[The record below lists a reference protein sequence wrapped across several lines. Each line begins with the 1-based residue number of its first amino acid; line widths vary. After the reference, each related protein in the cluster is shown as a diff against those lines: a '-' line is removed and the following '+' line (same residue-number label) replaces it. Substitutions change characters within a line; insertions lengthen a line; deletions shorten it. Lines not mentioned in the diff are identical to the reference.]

1 MKYFVKFFVITL
13 IALTCTYAKADSAN
27 ILYIDLKIVL
37 NESKA
42 GKEAQ
47 DYLKKEAEKNIK
59 RFKKTEDELKK
70 KETELISKKKI
81 LTKEEYKKMA
91 EKLRKDVQS
100 YQVERQELMQKV
112 SKQRSV
118 GRSELIE
125 TLKIILENYSK
136 ENNVSVIMNKKD
148 VLYADPKLD
157 ITNNII
163 KILNK
168 ELPSVS
174 LQ

>member
-1 MKYFVKFFVITL
+1 
-13 IALTCTYAKADSAN
+13 
-27 ILYIDLKIVL
+27 
-37 NESKA
+37 
-42 GKEAQ
+42 
-47 DYLKKEAEKNIK
+47 
-59 RFKKTEDELKK
+59 
-70 KETELISKKKI
+70 
-81 LTKEEYKKMA
+81 MA

-118 GRSELIE
+118 GRSKLIE

-148 VLYADPKLD
+148 VLYADAKLD
-157 ITNNII
+157 ITNDII